1 MNSALLETQGLGL
14 CISQRWLFRN
24 LDISIPPQSFV
35 GVTGPSGVGKTSL
48 LRLLARDLQ
57 ADEGKVCSHLQSGQ
71 NTAMIFQDLQ
81 LADGASALN
90 NALGGCLGRH
100 SGISTFFN
108 FPTPEKEAANNWLEK
123 FGLAGKSRQWAS
135 TLSRGERQRLAICRT
150 LLSNPTLLLADEPV
164 ASLDSEWAGQTL
176 QILKDS
182 QIQKGGSL
190 VCSLHDEDQVQRFAD
205 FVLRLHPSD
214 PTSWSWETL
223 TKPTES

>member
-1 MNSALLETQGLGL
+1 MSSSLLETEDLGL

-24 LDISIPPQSFV
+24 LGISIPPQSFV

-48 LRLLARDLQ
+48 LRLLASDLQ
-57 ADEGKVCSHLQSGQ
+57 ADEGKVFSHLQGGQ

-81 LADGASALN
+81 LADGASTLH
-90 NALGGCLGRH
+90 NALGGSLGRH

-108 FPTPEKEAANNWLEK
+108 FPKQEKEAANNWLEK
-123 FGLAGKSRQWAS
+123 FGLVGKSRQWAS

-150 LLSNPTLLLADEPV
+150 LLSSPTLLLADEPV

-223 TKPTES
+223 SKRTEA

>member
-1 MNSALLETQGLGL
+1 MNSFLLETQDLGL
-14 CISQRWLFRN
+14 CISKRWLFRN

-71 NTAMIFQDLQ
+71 ITAMIFQDLQ
-81 LADGASALN
+81 LANGASTLTN
-90 NALGGCLGRH
+90 ILGGCLGRH

-108 FPTPEKEAANNWLEK
+108 FPNSEKEVANKWLEK
-123 FGLAGKSRQWAS
+123 FGLAEKSRQWAS

-164 ASLDSEWAGQTL
+164 ASLDCEWAAQTL

-182 QIQKGGSL
+182 QTQKGGSL

-205 FVLRLHPSD
+205 FVLRLHPSG
-214 PTSWSWETL
+214 PTSWSWETI
-223 TKPTES
+223 TKRTES